1 MSAFNFEQLKHH
13 LGHNIV
19 CVGYAKRDKNGKR
32 IGEYENIAIEC
43 EDCNEVLLDFDADL
57 YVCSRCGKEA
67 VKGTREQ
74 TRDFV
79 YADICIKCQKKEN
92 AN

>member
-1 MSAFNFEQLKHH
+1 MSVHNFIGLLDHV
-13 LGHNIV
+13 GHNIV
-19 CVGYAKRDKNGKR
+19 CAKYGNNE
-32 IGEYENIAIEC
+32 EYPVSASLEC
-43 EDCNEVLLDFDADL
+43 EDCNEVLLSFDADL